1 MKYLATLFLTLLL
14 AGCASI
20 KPDQSHL
27 FKDAAFKPPTER
39 IGVDDLF
46 TLSPEMRA
54 YLNSDAFRAELRA
67 KGPEHGL
74 FDALYRKGELQLDYN
89 ATVTRNAATT
99 FAAGSGNCMSLVIM
113 TAAFARELGIGVRFQ
128 NVVIDQSWTREG
140 ALYVASNH
148 VNLRL
153 DSGESADAASQLT
166 IDFLPPKDMT
176 GYRVYAM
183 EEKALKARYMNNR
196 AVEALFQGRIDDAY
210 WWARGAVTHDAAS
223 VIVQNTLGVIYSRHG
238 DMPMAERAFQAALEN
253 APNNLVAMRNLAPVL
268 AKLGRRV
275 EAQALEQRLAALE
288 PEPAYHFFTL
298 GRAAMDRADYGAA
311 KELFAREVKR
321 APYSDEFHFWLA
333 LSHLYLGETAQAREQ
348 LALAV
353 KTSATPDGRERYSAK
368 LAHLQEKSRQSAPAY

>member
-1 MKYLATLFLTLLL
+1 MKYLATLFLSLLL
-14 AGCASI
+14 AGCASSP
-20 KPDQSHL
+20 PDQSGL
-27 FKDAAFKPPTER
+27 FKDAAFKAPTEP

-46 TLSPEMRA
+46 TLSPAMRA
-54 YLNSDAFRAELRA
+54 YLNSAAFRDELRA
-67 KGPEHGL
+67 KGPERGL

-89 ATVTRNAATT
+89 ATTTRNAATT
-99 FAAGSGNCMSLVIM
+99 YAAGSGNCMSLVIM

-183 EEKALKARYMNNR
+183 DEKALKARYMNNR
-196 AVEALFQGRIDDAY
+196 AVESLYQGRVDDAY
-210 WWARGAVTHDAAS
+210 WWARGAVALDPES
-223 VIVQNTLGVIYSRHG
+223 VIVHNPLGVLYSRHG
-238 DMPMAERAFQAALEN
+238 DLPMSERAFRAALEN

-268 AKLGRRV
+268 AKLGKGA
-275 EAQALEQRLAALE
+275 EAQALEKRLAAIE

-321 APYSDEFHFWLA
+321 APYSDEFHFWLG
-333 LSHLYLGETAQAREQ
+333 LSHLYLGETAKAREQ

-368 LAHLQEKSRQSAPAY
+368 LERLRMVGDQPAPAL